1 MSLNADTL
9 NANIAEGGA
18 GGTGGTGGNGGLAG
32 GLSGFAR
39 IGGVGKSGGA
49 PESTSTSISIGAASG
64 GPGGNGGSGGQGTGG
79 AFYVVGGALTLFN
92 LTVADDA
99 VRGGAG
105 GSGGA
110 GGKGGSF
117 SQGNGTAGQTG
128 SSGSASGG
136 GFYIDGGSV
145 SIDNSTVALDK
156 QSGVGGVGGVVQIA
170 GTVNATSTLF
180 AGNGTV
186 DYSGPVTANYCLF
199 QTTPINGKVNATN
212 LVSVNPL
219 LAVAGLASNGGPTKT
234 IALQTNSPAIGKGTN
249 PENLFTDQRGGPPRT
264 GSGGT
269 DIGAFQHNATADT
282 AAPTSSVSAPNVTVS
297 GSTTYTFTITY
308 TDNVAIAA
316 ATLASATVQVV
327 PPAGMGPIT
336 ATVTSTKS
344 VGSTDA
350 LGDAK
355 EFIVTYKITP
365 PGGKWASS
373 DNGTY
378 AVTLRGA
385 PIADLAG
392 NTVAAGVISRFS
404 VQIPNVLAGTSQTPS
419 SLMAGATFGLKV
431 AVEGNLGH
439 VQTSFIGPVAICLA
453 NNPGEGTLDGTY
465 DPKAIL
471 PSPYHVLALDA
482 GIHGFGVTFSTAGKQ
497 SIMVVD
503 TVKASITS
511 TASVTVTACCAGRA
525 RQRGLDDGGQ
535 LDRNLRHR
543 GLRRHRRCVSDRANA
558 DQ

>member
-1 MSLNADTL
+1 
-9 NANIAEGGA
+9 
-18 GGTGGTGGNGGLAG
+18 
-32 GLSGFAR
+32 
-39 IGGVGKSGGA
+39 
-49 PESTSTSISIGAASG
+49 
-64 GPGGNGGSGGQGTGG
+64 
-79 AFYVVGGALTLFN
+79 
-92 LTVADDA
+92 
-99 VRGGAG
+99 
-105 GSGGA
+105 
-110 GGKGGSF
+110 
-117 SQGNGTAGQTG
+117 
-128 SSGSASGG
+128 
-136 GFYIDGGSV
+136 
-145 SIDNSTVALDK
+145 
-156 QSGVGGVGGVVQIA
+156 
-170 GTVNATSTLF
+170 
-180 AGNGTV
+180 
-186 DYSGPVTANYCLF
+186 
-199 QTTPINGKVNATN
+199 
-212 LVSVNPL
+212 
-219 LAVAGLASNGGPTKT
+219 
-234 IALQTNSPAIGKGTN
+234 
-249 PENLFTDQRGGPPRT
+249 
-264 GSGGT
+264 
-269 DIGAFQHNATADT
+269 
-282 AAPTSSVSAPNVTVS
+282 
-297 GSTTYTFTITY
+297 
-308 TDNVAIAA
+308 
-316 ATLASATVQVV
+316 
-327 PPAGMGPIT
+327 MGPIT

-482 GIHGFGVTFSTAGKQ
+482 GIHGFGVKFNTAGKQ

-511 TASVTVTACCAGRA
+511 TASVTVTASVPAGLVNEDLTTEGNWIGTYGIEGHDVIDDASRTAQMQISNASTGEVLSAVIRPHVPGAENNRFKRSARA
-525 RQRGLDDGGQ
+525 KADP
-535 LDRNLRHR
+535 LR
-543 GLRRHRRCVSDRANA
+543 V
-558 DQ
+558 